1 MATISTDPVIRV
13 APSILSADFGS
24 LSEAVSEV
32 APNADW
38 LHVDVM
44 DGHFVPNLTIGPPVV
59 ASLRKHS
66 DLFFDTHLMIT
77 DPAKYLEAFR
87 DAGADGCTVHVEVG
101 ETEQLI
107 AQMRS
112 LGLRAGVALNPD
124 TPFEAVEP
132 YLGLV
137 DLVLCMTVFPGF
149 GGQSFMR
156 EVMPKV
162 RLVRDALV
170 ARGLTVDVDVEVDG
184 GIDQSTVVE
193 AARAGA
199 NVFVAG
205 SAVFGQDHPVEAAGA
220 IRAAAVGAVSGTV
233 SGR

>member
-1 MATISTDPVIRV
+1 MATNSTDPVIRV

-24 LSEAVSEV
+24 LSQAVSEV

-59 ASLRKHS
+59 SSLRKHS

-162 RLVRDALV
+162 RLVRDALD
-170 ARGLTVDVDVEVDG
+170 ARSLTVDVEVDG
-184 GIDQSTVVE
+184 GIDESTVVE

-205 SAVFGQDHPVEAAGA
+205 SAVFGQDHPVEAAGS
-220 IRAAAVGAVSGTV
+220 IRAAAVDAVSGTV

>member
-1 MATISTDPVIRV
+1 MATAPSDPVLRV

-24 LSEAVSEV
+24 LSQAVSEV
-32 APNADW
+32 APKADW

-77 DPAKYLEAFR
+77 DPARYLEAFR

-107 AQMRS
+107 AQMRD
-112 LGLRAGVALNPD
+112 LGMRAGLALNPD
-124 TPFEAVEP
+124 TPFDAVEP

-149 GGQSFMR
+149 GGQSFMP

-162 RLVRDALV
+162 RLVRDALA
-170 ARGLTVDVDVEVDG
+170 ARGLAADVEVDG
-184 GIDQSTVVE
+184 GIDESTVVE

-205 SAVFGQDHPVEAAGA
+205 SAVFGRERPVEAVGA
-220 IRAAAVGAVSGTV
+220 IRAAAVDAVAVPDSA
-233 SGR
+233 S

>member
-112 LGLRAGVALNPD
+112 LGLRAGLALNPD

-149 GGQSFMR
+149 GGQSFIR

-162 RLVRDALV
+162 RLVRDALDG
-170 ARGLTVDVDVEVDG
+170 RGLTVDVEVDG
-184 GIDQSTVVE
+184 GIDESTVVE

-205 SAVFGQDHPVEAAGA
+205 SAVFGQDHPVDAAGS

>member
-1 MATISTDPVIRV
+1 MANTPTAPLIRV

-24 LSEAVSEV
+24 LSQAVSEV
-32 APNADW
+32 AANSDW

-101 ETEQLI
+101 ETEKLI

-112 LGLRAGVALNPD
+112 LGLRAGLALNPD
-124 TPFEAVEP
+124 TPFDAVEP

-149 GGQSFMR
+149 GGQSFMP

-162 RLVRDALV
+162 RLVRSALDV
-170 ARGLTVDVDVEVDG
+170 RNLTVDVEVDG
-184 GIDQSTVVE
+184 GIDESTVVE

-205 SAVFGQDHPVEAAGA
+205 SAVFGREQPADAAGS
-220 IRAAAVGAVSGTV
+220 IRAAAVSAAAGTG
-233 SGR
+233 SRR

>member
-24 LSEAVSEV
+24 LSDAVSEV

-124 TPFEAVEP
+124 TPFDAVEP

-162 RLVRDALV
+162 RLVRDALM
-170 ARGLTVDVDVEVDG
+170 ARGLSVDVEVDG
-184 GIDQSTVVE
+184 GIDESTVVE

-205 SAVFGQDHPVEAAGA
+205 SAVFGQDHPVEAAGS

>member
-1 MATISTDPVIRV
+1 MATNSTDPVIRV

-24 LSEAVSEV
+24 LSDAVSEV

-44 DGHFVPNLTIGPPVV
+44 DGHFVPNLTIGPSVV
-59 ASLRKHS
+59 SSLRKHS

-170 ARGLTVDVDVEVDG
+170 ARSLTVDVEVDG
-184 GIDQSTVVE
+184 GIDESTVVE

-205 SAVFGQDHPVEAAGA
+205 SAVFGQDHPVDAAGS